1 MHAFPARSI
10 ALVLVLSLIASG
22 CSPAPAPTES
32 EPPPAVATDVPLSTP
47 SPEVAIPTVVP
58 TEAPGVLIPPDTN
71 VLALLAGEARLS
83 RDNGASWTATGTGQ
97 FLAAGDE
104 IQISDGGTALV
115 FLLNGGAVRLEGPS
129 DFQIVR
135 AERNAASAATQ
146 IILKLWDGYGLF
158 ETNPLPT
165 PDSLF
170 QFHVMTTFVGL
181 EYDPQAA
188 AAVDPAVGLDPE
200 RSVIAGGLLS
210 EDTERLYHFR
220 GPASLYLLD
229 QLEGVTFAAELP
241 AAPDEYADMEASFL
255 DDYELE
261 AELEGFGITAGYLIA
276 ECKLRGSCEGVD
288 ISGNTISHVAELQA
302 GVTLYF
308 FGGARAGVPQLPAAV
323 LTMLAEGIEQSA
335 VQSEQAAASG
345 SVSIRRAVAGRMTW
359 RQIVGQPA
367 NSRRPW
373 LYAPDT
379 QLLRDEAAAFG
390 CDPASG
396 SGCPPPDG
404 CDPASGSGCDL
415 PGGCN
420 VITHANCTDHYV
432 GPPYVPTGD
441 GMGGYRLNMP
451 GALDPGCDPN
461 TPGGCSGAYDP
472 ADWTY
477 FDEMDDEVAA
487 CWCPANPP
495 PPGYGPPPPGTFMYY
510 RCFCSDPG
518 ALRDRPTQ

>member
-1 MHAFPARSI
+1 MHAIPAPPIAI
-10 ALVLVLSLIASG
+10 ALALSLIVSG
-22 CSPAPAPTES
+22 CSPAAAPTETD
-32 EPPPAVATDVPLSTP
+32 PPAAQATAGPLSTP

-58 TEAPGVLIPPDTN
+58 AAAPGIPVPPDTN

-97 FLAAGDE
+97 VLATGDE

-115 FLLNGGAVRLEGPS
+115 FLVNGGAVRLEGPS

-135 AERNAASAATQ
+135 ADRKAASGATQ

-170 QFHVMTTFVGL
+170 QFHVMTTFVSL
-181 EYDPQAA
+181 EFDPLTA
-188 AAVDPAVGLDPE
+188 AAVDPDVGLDPE
-200 RSVIAGGLLS
+200 RSVIAGGLLT
-210 EDTERLYHFR
+210 EDTEKLYHFR
-220 GPASLYLLD
+220 GPASLFLLD
-229 QLEGVTFAAELP
+229 RLEGVTFAAELP
-241 AAPDEYADMEASFL
+241 GAPDEYADMEAAFL
-255 DDYELE
+255 DDYGVE
-261 AELEGFGITAGYLIA
+261 AELEAFGITAGFLIA
-276 ECKLRGSCEGVD
+276 ECKRRGSCEGVD
-288 ISGNTISHVAELQA
+288 ISGNTISHIASLEA
-302 GVTLYF
+302 GATLYF
-308 FGGARAGVPQLPAAV
+308 FGGARAGAPQVPAAI
-323 LTMLAEGIEQSA
+323 LTMLAEAVEQSA
-335 VQSEQAAASG
+335 EQSEETAASG
-345 SVSIRRAVAGRMTW
+345 SVSIHRAVSGRMTW
-359 RQIVGQPA
+359 RRIVGQPT

-373 LYAPDT
+373 LYAPGT
-379 QLLRDEAAAFG
+379 QLLRGEASPFG

-420 VITHANCTDHYV
+420 LSTHVHCTDV
-432 GPPYVPTGD
+432 SFVPPFVPTGD
-441 GMGGYRLNMP
+441 GVGGYRLNLP
-451 GALDPGCDPN
+451 AALEPGCDPN
-461 TPGGCSGAYDP
+461 TPGGCSAAYDP
-472 ADWTY
+472 ADWIY
-477 FDEMDDEVAA
+477 FDEVDDEVAA